1 MSDDIIRID
10 IPKVIK
16 AKAPNTKVPKFLVN
30 YVKRIVH
37 QDEINEFF
45 ENHPGLTD
53 FEFLEAV
60 LDYFNVS
67 WSVEGL
73 ENLPQDGRKYIFA
86 SNHPLGGM
94 DGMVIALILG
104 RHYHGKL
111 RVLINDLLMNLHPL
125 RGIFVPVNKT
135 GAQSKKNV
143 RVVDEAYESENHVM
157 TFPAGACSRKQKG
170 GVIADWEWKK
180 NFISKSVQHQRD
192 IVPLY
197 FVGQNSKF
205 YYNLSRIRIALGIKF
220 NIELFYL
227 ADEMFKQRNNHF
239 TLRIGKPIPWQT
251 FEDKSRK
258 PIEWAQWVKEQSY
271 AMR

>member
-1 MSDDIIRID
+1 
-10 IPKVIK
+10 
-16 AKAPNTKVPKFLVN
+16 
-30 YVKRIVH
+30 
-37 QDEINEFF
+37 
-45 ENHPGLTD
+45 
-53 FEFLEAV
+53 
-60 LDYFNVS
+60 
-67 WSVEGL
+67 
-73 ENLPQDGRKYIFA
+73 
-86 SNHPLGGM
+86 
-94 DGMVIALILG
+94 
-104 RHYHGKL
+104 
-111 RVLINDLLMNLHPL
+111 
-125 RGIFVPVNKT
+125 
-135 GAQSKKNV
+135 
-143 RVVDEAYESENHVM
+143 
-157 TFPAGACSRKQKG
+157 
-170 GVIADWEWKK
+170 VIADWEWKK